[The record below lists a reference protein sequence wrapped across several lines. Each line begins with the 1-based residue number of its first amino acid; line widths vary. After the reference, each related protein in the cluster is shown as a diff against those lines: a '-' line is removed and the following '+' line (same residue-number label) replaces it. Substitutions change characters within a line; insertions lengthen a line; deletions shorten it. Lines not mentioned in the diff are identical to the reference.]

1 MTTPTAP
8 DIDWLLQTFATN
20 TSGVRATLVTSH
32 DGLLISQ
39 VNLAENASEVAD
51 VLSALASGVYSLAK
65 AAANTLQTESG
76 VDQTLFQM
84 GNTNL
89 VIMEAGEG
97 ALLTVVSEP
106 GADMGQLGYE
116 MLLLTRQ
123 MPQNLTVPPR
133 LT

>member
-1 MTTPTAP
+1 MTPAAP
-8 DIDWLLQTFATN
+8 DINWLLQNFATN

-106 GADMGQLGYE
+106 RADMGQLGYE
-116 MLLLTRQ
+116 MLLLTKQ